1 MKRIRKKF
9 VASVPMFQGQSDEFV
24 GVLATYL
31 RKRTFRAGEFVFYK
45 GEIGDSMYFIK
56 SGSADVLLE
65 LGADPVAT
73 RGKNEFV
80 GEQALLEEAPR
91 NAHIRAS
98 AEGKLTCYEL
108 SKAALMRVIAWFPQ
122 ARSIIS
128 KPSSVRRTEMAEAY
142 AFRKRMAKLMD
153 GTAVCTPEE
162 MEAFEAEK
170 AEHGSVST
178 AWADARSPGFTAHRP
193 VDAQV
198 VALLDW
204 KRERAEEQLDFPSSP
219 GRGELPLRAG
229 TAPQLTAARPNTPLS
244 WNAVELNASDG
255 MQRRWSE
262 ARRTE
267 RRAQPPPPD
276 PPCRGLRA
284 VHVPA
289 FRPLSPILGFRYHHR
304 RRYYLLSPA
313 PTSCRDSAR
322 RSLSAQGGAAPS
334 RSSNPPWTATTT
346 QHRASDYAPLPAPAT
361 TLQSPAPRP
370 RRLTCDVA

>member
-1 MKRIRKKF
+1 
-9 VASVPMFQGQSDEFV
+9 MFQGQSDEFV

-31 RKRTFRAGEFVFYK
+31 RKRTFRAGEFVFYN

-108 SKAALMRVIAWFPQ
+108 QKAALMRVIAWFPQ

-142 AFRKRMAKLMD
+142 AFRRRMANLMD
-153 GTAVCTPEE
+153 GTPVCTPEE

-178 AWADARSPGFTAHRP
+178 AWADARSPGFTARRP
-193 VDAQV
+193 VDARV

-204 KRERAEEQLDFPSSP
+204 KRERTEEQLDFPSSP

-244 WNAVELNASDG
+244 WGAVELNASDG

-267 RRAQPPPPD
+267 RRAQ
-276 PPCRGLRA
+276 
-284 VHVPA
+284 
-289 FRPLSPILGFRYHHR
+289 SP
-304 RRYYLLSPA
+304 
-313 PTSCRDSAR
+313 
-322 RSLSAQGGAAPS
+322 
-334 RSSNPPWTATTT
+334 
-346 QHRASDYAPLPAPAT
+346 PLPCQIGA
-361 TLQSPAPRP
+361 
-370 RRLTCDVA
+370 

>member
-9 VASVPMFQGQSDEFV
+9 VASVPMFHGQSDEFV

-128 KPSSVRRTEMAEAY
+128 KPSSVRRAASLRFIWCCCR
-142 AFRKRMAKLMD
+142 AFSCAIACSSSSSLRRPSSRISA
-153 GTAVCTPEE
+153 
-162 MEAFEAEK
+162 
-170 AEHGSVST
+170 SVRR
-178 AWADARSPGFTAHRP
+178 ARS
-193 VDAQV
+193 
-198 VALLDW
+198 
-204 KRERAEEQLDFPSSP
+204 
-219 GRGELPLRAG
+219 
-229 TAPQLTAARPNTPLS
+229 
-244 WNAVELNASDG
+244 AVS
-255 MQRRWSE
+255 
-262 ARRTE
+262 
-267 RRAQPPPPD
+267 
-276 PPCRGLRA
+276 
-284 VHVPA
+284 
-289 FRPLSPILGFRYHHR
+289 
-304 RRYYLLSPA
+304 
-313 PTSCRDSAR
+313 
-322 RSLSAQGGAAPS
+322 
-334 RSSNPPWTATTT
+334 
-346 QHRASDYAPLPAPAT
+346 
-361 TLQSPAPRP
+361 
-370 RRLTCDVA
+370 

>member
-9 VASVPMFQGQSDEFV
+9 VSSVPMFHGQSDEFV

-128 KPSSVRRTEMAEAY
+128 KPSSVRRTEMAEAC
-142 AFRKRMAKLMD
+142 AFRRRMANLMD
-153 GTAVCTPEE
+153 GTPVCTPEE

-170 AEHGSVST
+170 AEHGSIST
-178 AWADARSPGFTAHRP
+178 AWADARSPGFTARRP

-204 KRERAEEQLDFPSSP
+204 KRERTEEQLDFPSSP

-244 WNAVELNASDG
+244 WGAVELNASDG

-276 PPCRGLRA
+276 PPCQIDA
-284 VHVPA
+284 
-289 FRPLSPILGFRYHHR
+289 
-304 RRYYLLSPA
+304 
-313 PTSCRDSAR
+313 
-322 RSLSAQGGAAPS
+322 
-334 RSSNPPWTATTT
+334 
-346 QHRASDYAPLPAPAT
+346 
-361 TLQSPAPRP
+361 
-370 RRLTCDVA
+370 